1 MSELRPIL
9 RDLPRPPSIEPG
21 PAPMLQWIDIELLV
35 VDESYQRELRA
46 DNMKAIRRIAE
57 RFDWSKFS
65 TVHVA
70 PIEGGR
76 FAIIDGQ
83 HRTHAA
89 AACGFSQVP
98 CQVTPMDRTR
108 QAAAFAAING
118 LVTRVTAWQIYKAAL
133 TAREPWAIELDE
145 IASAAGCKIGRNAT
159 PAADKQAGQ
168 IYSITYLRKAIATH
182 GAERTQKTLTV
193 LREAEGTGDTVE
205 LWSFAYFKPLFEAI
219 ASRPRCLKN
228 SDGLK
233 ASLAAMDVWALESE
247 AENMVAQ
254 RRRAGQPFVSKIE
267 ILESLI
273 GDALDRA
280 MPERM
285 ALPAPKAA

>member
-118 LVTRVTAWQIYKAAL
+118 LAVTGGFEITLCCDMVIAAETAWFRDTHAKIGLLPGWGLSQRLPRVAGAYRAKEISL
-133 TAREPWAIELDE
+133 TAR
-145 IASAAGCKIGRNAT
+145 KV
-159 PAADKQAGQ
+159 
-168 IYSITYLRKAIATH
+168 
-182 GAERTQKTLTV
+182 GAEEAARLGFVNRVVPDAELVPEALSLAREVARWPRAGTRNIKALIDGGLALPLGEALAFESRFAMESNREVTLA
-193 LREAEGTGDTVE
+193 AEGSTGKGEGT
-205 LWSFAYFKPLFEAI
+205 
-219 ASRPRCLKN
+219 
-228 SDGLK
+228 
-233 ASLAAMDVWALESE
+233 
-247 AENMVAQ
+247 
-254 RRRAGQPFVSKIE
+254 
-267 ILESLI
+267 
-273 GDALDRA
+273 
-280 MPERM
+280 
-285 ALPAPKAA
+285 